1 MNSQKVQIRR
11 QSKKLQI
18 QGAQVLRN
26 EACLQYVAVTKDAVQ
41 RKSWT
46 FCEAVKDHSFIGGSP
61 MENILI
67 VDDQPCVR
75 QLVSE
80 ELIDEGYGVETVGD
94 AESLRRHLIS
104 SRPDLVLLD
113 LYLDE
118 SDGFSLLHD
127 IKRTHPDL
135 PVLIFTAYDSFR
147 DDPRLS
153 QADGYLVKSIIL
165 DELKQSI
172 AALLRKEADEETNS
186 NGTTPSITVR
196 MAAPPAYPTQ

>member
-1 MNSQKVQIRR
+1 
-11 QSKKLQI
+11 
-18 QGAQVLRN
+18 
-26 EACLQYVAVTKDAVQ
+26 
-41 RKSWT
+41 
-46 FCEAVKDHSFIGGSP
+46 

-80 ELIDEGYGVETVGD
+80 ELIDEGYRVETVGD

-113 LYLDE
+113 LYLDG
-118 SDGFSLLHD
+118 SDGFSLLPD
-127 IKRTHPDL
+127 IKRTHPGL

-165 DELKQSI
+165 DELKQRI

-186 NGTTPSITVR
+186 NGTRPSIRLGIPAT
-196 MAAPPAYPTQ
+196 PAYPTQCRRSPS

>member
-1 MNSQKVQIRR
+1 
-11 QSKKLQI
+11 
-18 QGAQVLRN
+18 
-26 EACLQYVAVTKDAVQ
+26 
-41 RKSWT
+41 
-46 FCEAVKDHSFIGGSP
+46 

-80 ELIDEGYGVETVGD
+80 ELIDQGYQVATVGD

-118 SDGFSLLHD
+118 TDGFTLLPD

-153 QADGYLVKSIIL
+153 QADGYLVKSLIL
-165 DELKQSI
+165 DELKQRI
-172 AALLRKEADEETNS
+172 AALLRKEADQETCS
-186 NGTTPSITVR
+186 NGTPPSIR
-196 MAAPPAYPTQ
+196 LRIPAPPAYPTQ

>member
-1 MNSQKVQIRR
+1 
-11 QSKKLQI
+11 
-18 QGAQVLRN
+18 
-26 EACLQYVAVTKDAVQ
+26 
-41 RKSWT
+41 
-46 FCEAVKDHSFIGGSP
+46 

-80 ELIDEGYGVETVGD
+80 ELIDEGYRVETVGD
-94 AESLRRHLIS
+94 AESLKRHLIS

-113 LYLDE
+113 LYLDG
-118 SDGFSLLHD
+118 SDGFSLLPD

-153 QADGYLVKSIIL
+153 QADGYLVKNIIF
-165 DELKQSI
+165 DELKQRI
-172 AALLRKEADEETNS
+172 AALLRKEADEGTNS
-186 NGTTPSITVR
+186 NGTTPSIR
-196 MAAPPAYPTQ
+196 LRIAATPAYPTQ